1 MSATQ
6 NPHWNQTHEDAQF
19 AEEQVVERV
28 NGPALMG
35 RTIGLVVGGAV
46 TLVGAI
52 ALAKIDW
59 ADAELDA
66 PMVAFGGMTFTPVV
80 AGLTAAIGLILI
92 LMAAG
97 RGGDGSIAAG
107 AIVATLGVGI
117 VAVEELRR
125 SWTVTGRQGWFAIAV
140 GVVFVL
146 SGLLAQGHSLTVR
159 RVSAV
164 ERRT

>member
-6 NPHWNQTHEDAQF
+6 NPHWNQTHQDTQY
-19 AEEQVVERV
+19 AEEQVVERA
-28 NGPALMG
+28 NGPAVLG
-35 RTIGLVVGGAV
+35 RTIGLVAGGAV
-46 TLVGAI
+46 LLVGAI

-66 PMVAFGGMTFTPVV
+66 PMVAFGGMTFTPLI
-80 AGLTAAIGLILI
+80 AGLTALIGLILI

-97 RGGDGSIAAG
+97 RGGDGSVALG
-107 AIVATLGVGI
+107 AVVATLGVGI

-125 SWTVTGRQGWFAIAV
+125 SWTVTGRQGWLAIAV
-140 GVVFVL
+140 GIVFVL
-146 SGLLAQGHSLTVR
+146 SGLLAQGRSLSVR

-164 ERRT
+164 DRRG